1 MFWPTE
7 SRPVPLEDLGW
18 INTAYLSATSSRG
31 DPTIVWG
38 TSIQT
43 DALTKFV
50 ADQRRESGAMIST
63 AHVLIRAVVESLT
76 IHPAL
81 NSRVIGRRVYRYDG
95 VHVLMPILETRTGE
109 VNVTYLA
116 NADRMKL
123 VDISKTI
130 WERARELSVK
140 ASDKIKQRSNPSVRP
155 SLAGRFKRWFRLQ
168 WIHKMGRVGFYI
180 ANRLRIPTFTLEEL
194 IGYGAFVNHLGFQ
207 GAPPMISYKP
217 SILPTNSFSVSVTLG
232 PTEMRPVVENNEIVA
247 RNMAPL
253 FIRVD
258 HRLVNGYQTAAF
270 VSTLRSLLHD
280 PSGLVGAARESVTS
294 DTPSEQPTAT

>member
-1 MFWPTE
+1 MFWPTK
-7 SRPVPLEDLGW
+7 SNPVPLEDLGW

-50 ADQRRESGAMIST
+50 ADQRRESGAMVST
-63 AHVLIRAVVESLT
+63 AHVLIRAVVESLLK
-76 IHPAL
+76 HPAL
-81 NSRVIGRRVYRYDG
+81 NSRVIGRRVYRYEG

-109 VNVTYLA
+109 ANVVYLPH
-116 NADRMKL
+116 ADQMKL
-123 VDISKTI
+123 VDISKAI
-130 WERARELSVK
+130 WEKARELAAK
-140 ASDKIKQRSNPSVRP
+140 ASDDLKQRANPGERP
-155 SLAGRFKRWFRLQ
+155 SFSRRLTKWFRLQ
-168 WIHKMGRVGFYI
+168 WIHKMGRLGFFF
-180 ANRLRIPTFTLEEL
+180 ANRLRIPTVTLEEL

-217 SILPTNSFSVSVTLG
+217 SILPTNSFGVSVTLG
-232 PTEMRPVVENNEIVA
+232 PTELKPVVENNEVVA
-247 RNMAPL
+247 RNTAPL

-270 VSTLRSLLHD
+270 VSTLRSLLHN
-280 PSGLVGAARESVTS
+280 PEGLVGPARES
-294 DTPSEQPTAT
+294 